1 MNVMVNF
8 HWINWAIVL
17 GYLGVI
23 AGVGFWFM
31 HRSRNSK
38 EYFKGGGNIPW
49 WAAALSLYAAMFSS
63 ITFLSIPALV
73 YASDLTYLPI
83 IVGVIPAALIAI
95 RWYMPFF
102 RKP

>member
-1 MNVMVNF
+1 MVKF

-31 HRSRNSK
+31 HRSRNAK

-49 WAAALSLYAAMFSS
+49 WAAAQRAACGCKFWR
-63 ITFLSIPALV
+63 
-73 YASDLTYLPI
+73 TY
-83 IVGVIPAALIAI
+83 
-95 RWYMPFF
+95 
-102 RKP
+102 